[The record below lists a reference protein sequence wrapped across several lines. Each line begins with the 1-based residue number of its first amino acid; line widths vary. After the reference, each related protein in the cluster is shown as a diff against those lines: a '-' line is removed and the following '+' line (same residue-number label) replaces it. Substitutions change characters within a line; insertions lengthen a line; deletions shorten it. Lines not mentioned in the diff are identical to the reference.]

1 MRTAGLASGA
11 LLLIVVHPLFG
22 KGFVM
27 CAAAR
32 LKPSGASIYFFFPG
46 SFPQKKKK
54 KAERA
59 EKKNNIYVFTLV
71 EKLFG
76 AFPKE
81 ASASSCFWSRNL
93 MSGREEWDPP
103 TSGQFIKPL
112 KAPASTLRKEL
123 PGLGS
128 RLLQALHL
136 PRIICSHGSR
146 GTLPGDGCGRAGLS
160 PQLLF
165 SPCCP

>member
-1 MRTAGLASGA
+1 
-11 LLLIVVHPLFG
+11 
-22 KGFVM
+22 
-27 CAAAR
+27 
-32 LKPSGASIYFFFPG
+32 
-46 SFPQKKKK
+46 
-54 KAERA
+54 
-59 EKKNNIYVFTLV
+59 
-71 EKLFG
+71 
-76 AFPKE
+76 
-81 ASASSCFWSRNL
+81 